1 MKAIFHQHK
10 NPLGING
17 TPVEVKQI
25 IDGQAIVVLPNG
37 KKTFLEVLH
46 LKSFCGEITF
56 NGPASADVIPDQ
68 EVLAPAEALPAPL
81 FEQPEAEVEA
91 VTEEPAEEPKKG
103 KSK

>member
-25 IDGQAIVVLPNG
+25 IDQQCIVVLPNG

-56 NGPASADVIPDQ
+56 TGPASADVIPDQ
-68 EVLAPAEALPAPL
+68 EVLAPAEPMPATL
-81 FEQPEAEVEA
+81 FE
-91 VTEEPAEEPKKG
+91 TPAEEPEAVAEEAKKG
-103 KSK
+103 KGK